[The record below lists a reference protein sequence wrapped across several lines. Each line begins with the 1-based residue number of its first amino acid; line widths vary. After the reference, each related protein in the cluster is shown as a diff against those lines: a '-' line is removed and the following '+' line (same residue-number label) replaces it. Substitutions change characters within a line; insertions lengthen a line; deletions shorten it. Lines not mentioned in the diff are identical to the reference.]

1 MTGDL
6 VFQVLQA
13 IKPEIVSRI
22 DSALRATRY
31 PLGILRRSRVWES
44 GATAWP
50 RVAEL
55 VVGKKDTPV
64 LPRHEELAFRSIT
77 PPSRARFFGTG
88 AER

>member
-44 GATAWP
+44 GDGM
-50 RVAEL
+50 AE
-55 VVGKKDTPV
+55 G
-64 LPRHEELAFRSIT
+64 
-77 PPSRARFFGTG
+77 SRAGGRQERHTG
-88 AER
+88 ASSS